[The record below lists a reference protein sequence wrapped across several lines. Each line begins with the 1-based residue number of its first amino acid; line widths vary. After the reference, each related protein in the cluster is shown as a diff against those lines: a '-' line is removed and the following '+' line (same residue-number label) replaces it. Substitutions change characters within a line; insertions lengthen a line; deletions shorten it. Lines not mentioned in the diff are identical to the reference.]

1 MSKRR
6 TKGIQEITDPF
17 ELALHRERFY
27 DPHVGKVVYAR
38 VSFDSLF
45 KAMSEAYLDNL
56 VKSMSR
62 ETALLRLLEK

>member
-56 VKSMSR
+56 LNSMNGESILSR
-62 ETALLRLLEK
+62 LIK